1 MISRI
6 KWAVIALV
14 TLVVACS
21 KTDSSSNTTTTVP
34 LAPTNL
40 SASAVSSSIVSLN
53 WTDNSTNED
62 GYKIERKIAGGAYT
76 PIVTLAKN
84 VTSFFDSSVT
94 KNITYTYRVYAYN
107 AIGSSASY
115 SNEASATPS
124 NIATVIPITPSNLS
138 TVVVSSSKVSLSWTD
153 NSNNESGFK
162 IERKISSGV
171 YSPLATIAANV
182 TAYSD
187 STVTIN
193 TTYTYRVYSFNSAG
207 ASSSYS
213 NESSATPTTTTS
225 GIPVVVTSPITNITS
240 LTATG
245 GGNVTSDGGNAVVN
259 KGIVWSTTPNPTYP
273 TQYVAF
279 SGTGTGVFTNNITS
293 LTQGVTYYVRAFA
306 YNTKGIGYGASISF
320 VATPQNVPTL
330 TTNSATN
337 ITNSTVTIGGNITSD
352 GNSAVIE
359 RGVCWNTT
367 GKPVIDYI
375 YDKKISDGTT
385 GTGSFTNTIT
395 GLILGKTYHVRAYA
409 SNGNGTNYGQEVVFT
424 TSTIA
429 TTFSL
434 GLAYGGGIVF
444 YIDGTGKHGLIVDTS
459 GISSTP
465 WWDPNCIDGTG
476 FYVPVATGATGTAI
490 FTGLT
495 NSNTIVSVLG
505 SSSNN
510 MAKAAR
516 SYRGAGYNDW
526 FLPSKEELNQLYINR
541 AYTRFTSG
549 GYYKSSSETT
559 KSSDS
564 KTYVWSQDFYTGLQT
579 QYDSKSNPATV
590 IAVRAF

>member
-6 KWAVIALV
+6 KWALIALV
-14 TLVVACS
+14 TLVVSCS

-40 SASAVSSSIVSLN
+40 SASAVSSSIVSLS

-62 GYKIERKIAGGAYT
+62 GYKIERKVTGGAYI
-76 PIVTLAKN
+76 PLVTLSKN

-94 KNITYTYRVYAYN
+94 TNITYTYRVYAYN

-124 NIATVIPITPSNLS
+124 NIATVIPVAPSNLS
-138 TVVVSSSKVSLSWTD
+138 TAVVSSSKISLSWTD
-153 NSNNESGFK
+153 NSTNESGFK

-171 YSPLATIAANV
+171 YSPLATTAANV
-182 TAYSD
+182 TTYSD
-187 STVTIN
+187 SSVTAN

-207 ASSSYS
+207 ASASYS
-213 NESSATPTTTTS
+213 NESSATPTATTS
-225 GIPVVVTSPITNITS
+225 GIPVVVTAPITNITS

-245 GGNVTSDGGNAVVN
+245 GGTVTSDGGNAVVQ
-259 KGIVWSTTPNPTYP
+259 KGIVWSTTPTPTYP

-279 SGTGTGVFTNNITS
+279 SGTGIGVFSNNITG
-293 LTQGVTYYVRAFA
+293 LTPGTTYYVRAFA
-306 YNTKGIGYGASISF
+306 YNTTGIGYGASVSF

-330 TTNSATN
+330 ITNAATN

-352 GNSAVIE
+352 GNSAVTA

-367 GKPVIDYI
+367 RSPVIDYI
-375 YDKKISDGTT
+375 YDKKTSDGT
-385 GTGSFTNTIT
+385 GSGSFTSTIT

-409 SNGNGTNYGQEVVFT
+409 SNGNGTNYGQEVTFT
-424 TSTIA
+424 TSTTA

-434 GLAYGGGIVF
+434 GLPYGGGIVF
-444 YIDGTGKHGLIVDTS
+444 YIDGTGKHGLIIDTS
-459 GISSTP
+459 GVSSTP
-465 WWDPNCIDGTG
+465 WWDPNCNDATG
-476 FYVPVATGATGTAI
+476 FYVPKATGATGTAI
-490 FTGLT
+490 GTGLA
-495 NSNTIVSVLG
+495 NSNTIVSALG
-505 SSSNN
+505 SASNN

-516 SYRGAGYNDW
+516 TYRGAGYSDW
-526 FLPSKEELNQLYINR
+526 YLPSKDELNQVYINR
-541 AYTRFTSG
+541 TYTRFSGG

-559 KSSDS
+559 KSSDG

-579 QYDSKSNPATV
+579 QYDSKSNPGTV
-590 IAVRAF
+590 VAIRAF